1 MTFLVFTSGCKE
13 EVRRNPLDGMSEE
26 QKEYEAM
33 RLVNMIDQLS
43 RGGCIQPCRV
53 GEDGRPEPVEHVLQ
67 LQTEMEKIVMREEE
81 EEESD

>member
-1 MTFLVFTSGCKE
+1 MVLNGSGCIEDERK
-13 EVRRNPLDGMSEE
+13 NPLEGMSEE

-53 GEDGRPEPVEHVLQ
+53 GEDGRPQPVQHVLQ
-67 LQTEMEKIVMREEE
+67 LQEQLAAHQIQDQQEED
-81 EEESD
+81 SD

>member
-1 MTFLVFTSGCKE
+1 MILNGSGCIEDERK
-13 EVRRNPLDGMSEE
+13 NPLEGMSEE

-53 GEDGRPEPVEHVLQ
+53 GEDGRPQPVQHVLQ
-67 LQTEMEKIVMREEE
+67 LQEQLAAQQIQDQQEED
-81 EEESD
+81 SD

>member
-1 MTFLVFTSGCKE
+1 
-13 EVRRNPLDGMSEE
+13 MSEE

-53 GEDGRPEPVEHVLQ
+53 GEDGRPQPVQHVLQ
-67 LQTEMEKIVMREEE
+67 LQEQLAAQQIQDQQEED
-81 EEESD
+81 SD